1 MNKKIAR
8 LVALAAF
15 AVGTM
20 QAGEMRSPYLSERG
34 PLRYTFEKDD
44 SEKYSLSLYSAM
56 HRREAHKA
64 FLDHGTDTKPLTALF
79 FNKADIPLSE
89 IFPIKKDDQHF
100 YEHYN
105 PYVTLGTISPRATY
119 YEWGM
124 NLGGRFEYP
133 IYKDKGRIG
142 VRANIPFR
150 TIEIEHE
157 NFMDK
162 NDDPWNKYITT
173 YMVTVKTGKGDT
185 GSAAVL
191 ARAVSFE
198 LLNQMAYIDSAAG
211 AWEKA
216 YKVEATKN
224 VKLFDKELASPLQIQ
239 DDKGIADYG
248 LFAGVITSDANKK
261 PTPTTT
267 RFFTFNADV
276 DHVTKA
282 ASDITSNDH
291 HVINPDGSFSTN
303 LTKAES
309 AKGIAFFFQKLK
321 GAGDTAYGTNGA
333 ITKDPWLK
341 THWLVLGRSN
351 GRFEGKS
358 ENCDTI
364 DKGID
369 SWLKRYD
376 YNPYEW
382 LFHKGDFEFETQRRS
397 GLGDIDLDLFYEH
410 RFSDEWMAELMLGV
424 RAPTGSGDD
433 YAHNPYKIHL
443 GNSEHWEIKLGGMV
457 AWMPLDWMN
466 IKLDTYFAFALEA
479 TEKRCAAFKPDTDA
493 VTTIKNIGPAVDA
506 DVDWQYFVLRLD
518 FNLFHPKTND
528 LSSVIGYE
536 FYYKTKDDVHFKKSS
551 METWL
556 GKKWNNTSGGYVDA
570 AEKDL
575 DNGLLERNTQAIGHK
590 IRCETSYRFSDWF
603 EMFCGGSYTF
613 AGRNLP
619 RECDGHGGF
628 NVRF

>member
-44 SEKYSLSLYSAM
+44 SEKYSLSLYTAM

-79 FNKADIPLSE
+79 FNKSDFPLRE
-89 IFPIKKDDQHF
+89 IFPVKSDELYKYQNF
-100 YEHYN
+100 N
-105 PYVTLGTISPRATY
+105 PYVALAEIHPRATY

-133 IYKDKGRIG
+133 VYKDKGRIG

-150 TIEIEHE
+150 TIEIERE
-157 NFMDK
+157 DTSDQNLDPLDKYRVRKNIKINNVTTAVTSYRLDFMDTL
-162 NDDPWNKYITT
+162 Y
-173 YMVTVKTGKGDT
+173 Y
-185 GSAAVL
+185 
-191 ARAVSFE
+191 FE
-198 LLNQMAYIDSAAG
+198 GNALKQ
-211 AWEKA
+211 
-216 YKVEATKN
+216 
-224 VKLFDKELASPLQIQ
+224 
-239 DDKGIADYG
+239 GIEF
-248 LFAGVITSDANKK
+248 LNKK
-261 PTPTTT
+261 VK
-267 RFFTFNADV
+267 FLGNEV
-276 DHVTKA
+276 Q
-282 ASDITSNDH
+282 ASDLDQDSKSVKGMGISVGLINSKDRPE
-291 HVINPDGSFSTN
+291 HVVGTTPLGFWSEEDVAKKN
-303 LTKAES
+303 KADWL
-309 AKGIAFFFQKLK
+309 AHAIVQPTAQKIIFPAADKVDPVKKIAFFAAKYNDNVEPNYSTMKHDPDDFKNYWVVFGYDGGDPK
-321 GAGDTAYGTNGA
+321 ANSPAGQ
-333 ITKDPWLK
+333 
-341 THWLVLGRSN
+341 
-351 GRFEGKS
+351 
-358 ENCDTI
+358 TI
-364 DKGID
+364 KAVE
-369 SWLKRYD
+369 SWLNQFD
-376 YNPYEW
+376 DNPYEW
-382 LFHKGDFEFETQRRS
+382 LFKKGQFDFETQRRS

-410 RFSDEWMAELMLGV
+410 RFSDEWMAEVMLGV

-479 TEKRCAAFKPDTDA
+479 TEHRAAAFKPDTDA